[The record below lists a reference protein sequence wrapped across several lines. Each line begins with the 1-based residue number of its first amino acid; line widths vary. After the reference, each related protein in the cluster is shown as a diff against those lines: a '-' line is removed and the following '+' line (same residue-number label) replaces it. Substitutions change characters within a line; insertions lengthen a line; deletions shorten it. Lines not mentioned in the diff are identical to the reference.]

1 MTTRDHSRSADAFAC
16 ALVGKDGGVKERWAE
31 LVPAAEA
38 IAPVDRMPMRRR
50 EARERSTS
58 K

>member
-1 MTTRDHSRSADAFAC
+1 MRSDAFAC
-16 ALVGKDGGVKERWAE
+16 ALVGKDGGVKERWDE
-31 LVPAAEA
+31 LVSAAQV

-58 K
+58 R